1 MCSFDDDLLPENTSP
16 EKLINYVDISN
27 VENGRVQVP
36 NESFA
41 FGDSPSRARRLVR
54 PGDVVISTVRTYLRA
69 VAAVPNETDDLVFST
84 GFCVIRPRPEVA
96 DSRFIHHLLV
106 SDLVI
111 DEIVADSTGTSY
123 PATSATKISRLKV
136 PAPSLEVQRAIA
148 DYLDRETAEIDA
160 MSADLDEMEKLLA
173 ERRTSAIS
181 RFIESAAGAEVPIVM
196 MAKVTIGKMI
206 QSRGK
211 RLGDVEAPYLR
222 AAHIP
227 APGTLNMTTATKKM
241 WFSPEE
247 LDYLTVRAGDVL
259 IVEGGAGFGRAAVV
273 TDDMEGWGFQN
284 SIIRVRA
291 LEGVASGRFIS
302 YALQQAQAEGKIEL
316 QVSTA
321 TLPHFT
327 AEKVE
332 RFRLP
337 LPTLEEQRRIVD
349 EIDRDTAE
357 IDAMLADITE
367 LRDLLAERRAAVIA
381 AAVTGQIDVPALKET
396 THA

>member
-1 MCSFDDDLLPENTSP
+1 MSRVRFQANLVNGNPFRSEDFRFERGDDLIPLVR
-16 EKLINYVDISN
+16 IRDIKSTN
-27 VENGRVQVP
+27 FETFIDKKDVP
-36 NESFA
+36 NEF
-41 FGDSPSRARRLVR
+41 L
-54 PGDVVISTVRTYLRA
+54 
-69 VAAVPNETDDLVFST
+69 
-84 GFCVIRPRPEVA
+84 IR
-96 DSRFIHHLLV
+96 DG
-106 SDLVI
+106 DLVI
-111 DEIVADSTGTSY
+111 GMDGDFNSVIWDRGPAALNQRMCLLRSSDEQTTRFISY
-123 PATSATKISRLKV
+123 AVPHQLKMVNELSYATTVKHLSSQQVLDLWLPDISRR
-136 PAPSLEVQRAIA
+136 QQHAIA

-160 MSADLDEMEKLLA
+160 MRADLDGMEALLT
-173 ERRTSAIS
+173 ERRATTIS
-181 RFIESAAGAEVPIVM
+181 RNIESAAGADAPIAL

-206 QSRGK
+206 QSKAK
-211 RLGDVEAPYLR
+211 RPGDVEAPYLR

-227 APGTLNMTTATKKM
+227 APGTLNMQVAEKRM

-247 LDYLTVRAGDVL
+247 LSHFTVHTGDVL
-259 IVEGGAGFGRAAVV
+259 IVEGGAGYGRSAVV
-273 TDDMEGWGFQN
+273 VDDLEGWGFQN

-291 LEGVASGRFIS
+291 RDGVSSGKFIA

-337 LPTLEEQRRIVD
+337 LPPLEEQRRIVD
-349 EIDRDTAE
+349 EIDRETAE

-367 LRDLLAERRAAVIA
+367 LRELLAERRAAVIA
-381 AAVTGQIDVPALKET
+381 AAVTGQIDIPTAEEP